1 MTASPAEPA
10 TGCVHADAV
19 SFRYDET
26 DSPQLR
32 TITFDVARGERVA
45 IVGAAGAGKTT
56 LAMSLNGLVPHHY
69 EGELTGTLTV
79 AGRAVASSEIA
90 DLVRHVGLVMQD
102 AESQITGRTALEDAA
117 VGPANLGLPY
127 PDVLARAER
136 SLRRVGLADLRDRDT
151 AQMSGGQLQ
160 RLAIAGL
167 LAMDPEILV
176 LDEPT
181 SELDPAGAEQL
192 FAVARGISES
202 GRTVLLVAHE
212 PELVAEWAQRLLVLA
227 DGVLI
232 YDGSPA
238 GFFTDPQL
246 VERAGLRPPGVVSVV
261 TALCG
266 KGLLPDRVAV
276 PTTVAEAARLLRPYL
291 PTLRG
296 MSRPAPDA
304 TGSGP
309 VVVEAR
315 GLSYRYPSGVQ
326 ALTGVD
332 LRIRQGEFVALVGRN
347 GAGKTTFARH
357 LNGLSRA
364 STGSVD
370 VNGRAVA
377 TRPVHEL
384 ATEVG
389 YVFQNPDHQIFASSV
404 REEIS
409 FGLKNLGHSTEAI
422 NNRVADVLE
431 QVDMPEMAE
440 AHPYRLSRGQ
450 RQRLAVAS
458 VLAVRPGILV
468 VDEPTTGQDW
478 TGSVAIMELLRSL
491 NEAGHTILVITH
503 DMLLAA
509 QYTRR
514 AVVFDQ
520 GRVRADRPTRELF
533 RDPAVL
539 TEAQLRPPQVTELAL
554 TLGLGPLTSV
564 EEFTAACGGGD
575 VP

>member
-1 MTASPAEPA
+1 MTTPPAEPA

-19 SFRYDET
+19 SFTYDGS

-32 TITFDVARGERVA
+32 SITFDVAKGERVA

-90 DLVRHVGLVMQD
+90 DLVRHVGLVTQD
-102 AESQITGRTALEDAA
+102 PESQITGRTALEDAA

-539 TEAQLRPPQVTELAL
+539 
-554 TLGLGPLTSV
+554 
-564 EEFTAACGGGD
+564 
-575 VP
+575 